1 METLAL
7 KFLPRNKQLEYRYHF
22 FFSSGKSE
30 LFETGYSNIQ
40 KTISASLFAPLKSV
54 SLNSVMQFLGLHSS
68 IRNSTTG
75 TLPNCFLGWVS
86 CSILCLSKCQV
97 ISEWKFDVFNFPKQQ
112 RKNFMNFCPRIQKLV
127 KLEK

>member
-40 KTISASLFAPLKSV
+40 KTISASLFTPLKSV
-54 SLNSVMQFLGLHSS
+54 SLKSVMQFLGLHSS

-97 ISEWKFDVFNFPKQQ
+97 ISELFQKNNGKIWWISALESRNWLNWKNNGP
-112 RKNFMNFCPRIQKLV
+112 FMH
-127 KLEK
+127 